1 MKDKIS
7 IDICLSDIP
16 KEFITEAKNGKKY
29 IKLVMVERKEAG
41 KFGETH
47 FVAISQTKEQREAKM
62 PTVYI
67 GNAKPI
73 IYQPKVEQKPA
84 DMPFSVPDPTDDLP
98 F

>member
-16 KEFITEAKNGKKY
+16 KECITEGKNGKKY

-41 KFGETH
+41 NYGETH

-73 IYQPKVEQKPA
+73 IYQPKVEEKPTET
-84 DMPFSVPDPTDDLP
+84 PFSVPDKTNDLP